1 MEVTRLLCIIFLFG
15 KTKHS
20 QKNLHQRVK
29 NYASALKNLH
39 QCLGN
44 RVANIIHLAHA

>member
-1 MEVTRLLCIIFLFG
+1 MEVTRLLCITLFR

-20 QKNLHQRVK
+20 QKNLHQGVK
-29 NYASALKNLH
+29 NYASALKNLY
-39 QCLGN
+39 QRLGN